1 MIKLVIENYKRPI
14 LSESKISLKDVAE
27 IKIKFPD
34 ADFWI
39 VRRGSSKTVGQPTTE
54 YNPEHIG
61 VKVTATNVLDP
72 KYLRYM
78 IEYLW
83 RSGKF
88 SAIATGTTNLVNIRA
103 EDIKNIGIG

>member
-1 MIKLVIENYKRPI
+1 MMKTLLENWNRFG
-14 LSESKISLKDVAE
+14 LTESTHTLKDFAI
-27 IKIKFPD
+27 IKTNFNE

-54 YNPEHIG
+54 FNPEHIG
-61 VKVTATNVLDP
+61 VKVTATDKLDP
-72 KYLRYM
+72 KYLKYM

-83 RSGKF
+83 RSGRF
-88 SAIATGTTNLVNIRA
+88 AQIATGTTALVNIKA